1 MAGSVN
7 KVILIGNLGRDPEVR
22 HFENGGMVVNFPLAT
37 TETYRNR
44 ETGERVTLP
53 TDWHNIVIKRNGLAK
68 VAESYLKKGKQVYLE
83 GKLKTRSY
91 EQNGETKYIT
101 EVIAEELTMLGSARD
116 NDSDQERVVT
126 AQPKPEQQP
135 RPEPLTDSDPEDDL
149 PF

>member
-22 HFENGGMVVNFPLAT
+22 HFDNGGMVVNFPLAT

-53 TDWHNIVIKRNGLAK
+53 TDWHNVVIKRNGLAK
-68 VAESYLKKGKQVYLE
+68 VAESYLRKGKQVYIE

-101 EVIAEELTMLGSARD
+101 EVIAEELTMLGSRD
-116 NDSDQERVVT
+116 SSDSEQPQVVS
-126 AQPKPEQQP
+126 AQPQPQQQT
-135 RPEPLTDSDPEDDL
+135 RPEPLTSSDPEDDL